1 MAHASTHFTLA
12 VLEGQKVISLPW
24 WERLGIAVRAKLET
38 APAPTAA
45 DRAYAYAYRSLPVPT
60 EER

>member
-1 MAHASTHFTLA
+1 MAHASTHFALS
-12 VLEGQKVISLPW
+12 VLEGQRDLCLPW
-24 WERLGIAVRAKLET
+24 WKRLGIAVRAKLET